1 MQLKHSRKW
10 VAFVPAVQVPEE
22 YLHQLRL
29 LLAEKQLIDG
39 LLADSLQIQQNVYN
53 FLVTIQPN

>member
-1 MQLKHSRKW
+1 MQLKHSRKRI
-10 VAFVPAVQVPEE
+10 AFVPAVQVPEE

-39 LLADSLQIQQNVYN
+39 LLADSFQIQ
-53 FLVTIQPN
+53 